1 MKKRIICLILAFLT
15 LIILPLINNNIKLS
29 IVNKVYQD
37 GLIDGVDDGIVKAGN
52 VTVSIDLLDGKVNES
67 IKIETN
73 NDYDDNYIENLSNLY
88 HFGKKDNYNISY
100 EKFNDILIIK
110 ASSNDNKSFEEYL
123 KSNKSRVS
131 SCYEEVVYDYNKETK
146 KYSFFTTQIFK
157 CMNINYMEFESIDFV
172 IKTYNTVYNNNADR
186 KSGRSYIWHFTQDNA
201 KNKKITFVVGN
212 GTYVWYYYLRFLF
225 YGLCIVAAILFV
237 LYLVVSM
244 FKHFSDK
251 ANKM

>member
-1 MKKRIICLILAFLT
+1 M
-15 LIILPLINNNIKLS
+15 
-29 IVNKVYQD
+29 
-37 GLIDGVDDGIVKAGN
+37 
-52 VTVSIDLLDGKVNES
+52 
-67 IKIETN
+67 
-73 NDYDDNYIENLSNLY
+73 
-88 HFGKKDNYNISY
+88 
-100 EKFNDILIIK
+100 
-110 ASSNDNKSFEEYL
+110 

-225 YGLCIVAAILFV
+225 YGLCIVAAIFLFAS
-237 LYLVVSM
+237 LVVSM
-244 FKHFSDK
+244 FRHFSNK
-251 ANKM
+251 VNKM